1 MKIRITRDTGIPLV
15 DAGRVLMFAE
25 SHTGYVTK
33 RSISSTTAG
42 IRWESAPKIA
52 K

>member
-15 DAGRVLMFAE
+15 DAGRVFE
-25 SHTGYVTK
+25 VCGISYGVRNEKFT
-33 RSISSTTAG
+33 SSTTAETN
-42 IRWESAPKIA
+42 WESAPKIA

>member
-15 DAGRVLMFAE
+15 DAGRVLRFAE
-25 SHTGYVTK
+25 FHTGSAMKKFT
-33 RSISSTTAG
+33 SSTTAETN
-42 IRWESAPKIA
+42 WESAPKIA